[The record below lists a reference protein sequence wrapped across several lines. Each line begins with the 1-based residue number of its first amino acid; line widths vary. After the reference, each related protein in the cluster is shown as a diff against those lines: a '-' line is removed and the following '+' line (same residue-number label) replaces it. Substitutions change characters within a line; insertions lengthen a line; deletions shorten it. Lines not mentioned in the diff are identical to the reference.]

1 MNEKILKGKWEKVK
15 GNIQKKWGKLTDDD
29 LDVIKGD
36 VSILIGKIKE
46 KYGLKQEEAEKK
58 VREYLKDMEG
68 LKESADEVVENLK
81 DKI

>member
-46 KYGLKQEEAEKK
+46 KYGLKQEEAERK

>member
-1 MNEKILKGKWEKVK
+1 MNEKILKGKWEKAK
-15 GNIQKKWGKLTDDD
+15 GNIQKKWGELTDDD

-36 VSILIGKIKE
+36 ASILTGKIKE
-46 KYGLKQEEAEKK
+46 KYGLKQEEAEKQ